1 MILAQP
7 SLNLE
12 DAYEACRKETAK
24 WAKTFYLGTMLLP
37 PAKRRAIWAIYVWCR
52 RTDELMDSTE
62 AQKKSR
68 NELSDRLNQWEDK
81 TKNIFAGN
89 TQDDLD
95 AVLADTLQK
104 FPQSIQPYI
113 DMIEGQRM
121 DLDTT
126 RYKTFE
132 ELELYCYRVAGT
144 VGLMTQGVI
153 GIDAAYTRN
162 PNLPPPDTSRA
173 AIALGIANQ
182 LTNILRDVGE
192 DRGRGRI
199 YLPLEDL
206 KKFNYSEEDLFKGT
220 INENWKALMAFQLA
234 RARDWFQQSEEGI
247 KWLSID
253 ARWPIWT
260 SLRLYRGILN
270 SIEKIDYDVFSN
282 RAYVKGWVKAVN
294 LPISYLITI
303 NDEKYKL
310 RTLIN

>member
-1 MILAQP
+1 MAQP

-12 DAYEACRKETAK
+12 DAYEACRQETAQ

-121 DLDTT
+121 DLDKT

-234 RARDWFQQSEEGI
+234 RARDWFQKSEEGI

-260 SLRLYRGILN
+260 SLRLYSGILN